1 MSKRAR
7 IQRLDAWSRLLA
19 AALLLATAA
28 CGGDGEGGKSAASDG
43 SAQSDATAGVGD
55 AGATDGAAADTDAN
69 SADAGAADAADA
81 ADTGDAG
88 AGAGDGNG
96 AVDPIAW
103 GQSGFAPLEKTVPAP
118 TEPEAVATSTFRVAA
133 FFPGDSD
140 IVGGALLGGTMTLP
154 ADGSNVAGKVWKA
167 VEADAGG
174 QLPAAGNPNGTVWA
188 LFEVDLAKETRLLLQ
203 ADRAYEVRWKGG
215 RLPGDI
221 YGSGKMRLPV
231 KLPAGK
237 HVLGVRGRGGQK
249 MRIRVWQVPT
259 ALWIDRHD
267 PTHPDLRVGHK
278 DPLWLGLPVLEWD
291 GTFAKDVRTRVV
303 GGEWVEQ
310 TEVAWPGLVP
320 GGTTQLGWKIV
331 PKKAPTT
338 NTIGEDADGKAI
350 PLSVEVTLQVWSD
363 AHPQGWETT
372 VKLTV
377 KDGEQTFRQTFR
389 DRADASVQYY
399 GVRPP
404 RDFDPSKKDYA
415 LMLSLHGAGVEGI
428 GQAGSYGA
436 KTWLWHIA
444 PTNRRPFGFDWEE
457 WGHLNGLH
465 ALDDAAARFD
475 HDPTRVYL
483 GGHSMGGHGTW
494 QFAVH
499 HHGRFAVMGPSA
511 GWDSFYTY
519 GGASKPTGPFARA
532 RAHSD
537 TSHFIDNLRDRSVY
551 VIHGTADDNVPWSE
565 GKAMLAKATAAGA
578 KVDHHWQQGAGH
590 WWNGDKAEGADCVDW
605 PPLFEMM
612 NKTPLDPS
620 ELNFHWASPGPYYTH
635 QHSYLTIDA
644 ASTPTA
650 DTVADSV
657 FDGATL
663 TLTLKNVRRATLD
676 GKAIRAKGPQS
687 IVVDG
692 AGLSQQ
698 TLELPDGPLVIGEAG
713 GKRVG
718 QCGPFNQAFQ
728 RAFAFVVPDGDAE
741 LTAIAAYWATSWQ
754 MIGNGHAVVLPA
766 SAAEHAR
773 AAGRNVI
780 YFGAVPGGALPVDLQ
795 LPGQPGAPAGAAGP
809 TIAGVTFPG
818 AAVLSV
824 FPRGEGVDAVLWAP
838 QDKRG
843 LLYAVL
849 PFSSRSGLPDWMVW
863 ESSGVRAT
871 GYWSSDWKAVDPA
884 ASVGL

>member
-1 MSKRAR
+1 MRSNGLSIGGASAR
-7 IQRLDAWSRLLA
+7 RGLALAWLLGLLA
-19 AALLLATAA
+19 LSG
-28 CGGDGEGGKSAASDG
+28 CGGDADKPSGNGSDSAVGGDAIG
-43 SAQSDATAGVGD
+43 SDADD
-55 AGATDGAAADTDAN
+55 AGTDAGGDV
-69 SADAGAADAADA
+69 ADDAAADAANP
-81 ADTGDAG
+81 DAG
-88 AGAGDGNG
+88 GDDGAI
-96 AVDPIAW
+96 DPIAW
-103 GQSGFAPLEKTVPAP
+103 GQSGLKPIDKVVAPPA
-118 TEPEAVATSTFRVAA
+118 EPEPVATSAFAVAA
-133 FFPGDSD
+133 FFQGDTD
-140 IVGGALLGGTMTLP
+140 VIGGALLAGTLTMPEEGALV
-154 ADGSNVAGKVWKA
+154 SGKVWKQ
-167 VEADAGG
+167 VEPDAGG
-174 QLPAAGNPNGTVWA
+174 QLPAVGNPAGTMWA
-188 LFEVDLAKETRLLLQ
+188 LFEVDCKAETRLLVQ
-203 ADRAYEVRWKGG
+203 ADRAYELRWKGG

-237 HVLGVRGRGGQK
+237 HLLGMRGRGGQK
-249 MRIRVWQVPT
+249 LRVKVWQVPE
-259 ALWIDRHD
+259 ALWIDPHD
-267 PTHPDLRVGHK
+267 PTHPDLRVGHN

-291 GTFAKDVRTRVV
+291 GSFAKDVRTRVV

-320 GGTTQLGWKIV
+320 GGATQLGWKIV
-331 PKKAPTT
+331 PKKAPTQAT
-338 NTIGEDADGKAI
+338 LGNDAAGKPI
-350 PLSVEVTLQVWSD
+350 PLSVEVTLQVWTD
-363 AHPQGWETT
+363 THEKGWEAR
-372 VKLTV
+372 VKLQV
-377 KDGEQTFRQTFR
+377 REGEQTFRQTFR
-389 DRADASVQYY
+389 DAADASVQYY

-404 RDFDPSKKDYA
+404 RDFDPQKKDYA

-436 KTWLWHIA
+436 KTWLWHVT

-465 ALDDAAARFD
+465 ALDDATARFAP
-475 HDPTRVYL
+475 DPTRIYL

-537 TSHFIDNLRDRSVY
+537 TSHFAENLRDRSVY

-565 GKAMLAKATAAGA
+565 GKAMLQHATVAGA
-578 KVDHHWQQGAGH
+578 EVDHHWQQGAGH
-590 WWNGDKAEGADCVDW
+590 WWDGDKGEGADCVDW
-605 PPLFEMM
+605 PPLFELMQ
-612 NKTPLDPS
+612 KRTLDPT
-620 ELNFHWASPGPYYTH
+620 ELNFHWRSPGPYYTH

-644 ASTPTA
+644 ATSPTE
-650 DTVADSV
+650 DTMAESV

-663 TLTLKNVRRATLD
+663 KLTLQNVRRSVLD

-687 IVVDG
+687 IVVTG

-698 TLELPDGPLVIGEAG
+698 TLELPDGPLVLGEEG

-728 RAFAFVVPDGDAE
+728 RAFAFVVPDDNPT
-741 LTAIAAYWATSWQ
+741 LRAIAAYWATSWQ

-766 SAAEHAR
+766 SAAAHAR

-780 YFGAVPGGALPVDLQ
+780 WFGAVPSAVEDTGLAGGSLPVDLQ
-795 LPGQPGAPAGAAGP
+795 LPGQPGAKADASGP
-809 TIAGVTFPG
+809 TIAGVTIPG

-824 FPRGEGVDAVLWAP
+824 FPRGAGVDAVLWAP
-838 QDKRG
+838 ADKLG

-863 ESSGVRAT
+863 EATGVRAT
-871 GYWSSDWKAVDPA
+871 GYWSSDWKNVDPA
-884 ASVGL
+884 ATAGL